1 MMHFQLNSFETKV
14 SCLDVTVFA
23 TCLIVGFLK
32 IPPRGDKSA
41 SRGGYFFYGFSSHSH
56 RKLPQPEHQEDCS
69 NAFIS
74 VHVNISKKFL

>member
-41 SRGGYFFYGFSSHSH
+41 SRGGYFFM
-56 RKLPQPEHQEDCS
+56 
-69 NAFIS
+69 AS
-74 VHVNISKKFL
+74 VAIHIGSCPSRSIKKIVQMLLSLCM